1 MTPVNQEVS
10 SSSFSTFHTLLRIL
24 YREFFLHH
32 IPMRAAALTFSII
45 LSMVPILALST
56 SIVKGLGNDQQLKT
70 GINHL
75 IDQWEPIVV
84 QQNPSSS
91 EDDSASIPPEAVLH
105 RATAFIFNYV
115 DQTNFAA
122 LGLFGVFALLLTTF
136 FVFSSIEDALNTIWH
151 TLNHREW
158 QRKFVDYLA
167 LILFLPLSFNLAF
180 ALEALFTSDEIV
192 QRLNQVFPNTMVQL
206 LLFQITP
213 FLFIVTT
220 LTLLYIFVPQKNVAL
235 FPAFAGGLVAS
246 SLWLIIQK
254 IYFLLQLGVANYN
267 IIYGSFASI
276 PLFLIWLYHGWLC
289 ILLGALLSYALQHRH
304 DYLFTSQTS
313 PLQQQLALAIDI
325 LLLIYS
331 NYGQRHPTTVR
342 SIQEQLT
349 GSTLREINSVL
360 QQLIQGG
367 YITHDG
373 DGDPLLPCVAAEQLF
388 ASEIVFYLLGD
399 NKLKGVTGGEKL
411 TAVWL
416 DTLRESSRASFS
428 QLLRS
433 TTNDTIAPPN
443 HSPSTWQ

>member
-1 MTPVNQEVS
+1 MNQVVTS
-10 SSSFSTFHTLLRIL
+10 SIFSEFHTLLRIL

-70 GINHL
+70 GIIHL

-84 QQNPSSS
+84 QQSLSSA
-91 EDDSASIPPEAVLH
+91 EDGSIPIPPEAVLH

-122 LGLFGVFALLLTTF
+122 LGFFGVFALLLTTF
-136 FVFSSIEDALNTIWH
+136 FVFSSIEDALNTICH

-158 QRKFVDYLA
+158 QRKIVDYLA

-206 LLFQITP
+206 LLFQMTP

-220 LTLLYIFVPQKNVAL
+220 LTLLYLFVPQKHVAL
-235 FPAFAGGLVAS
+235 VPAFAGGVVAS

-254 IYFLLQLGVANYN
+254 IYFVLQLGVANYN

-304 DYLFTSQTS
+304 DYPFTSPTS
-313 PLQQQLALAIDI
+313 TLPQRLSLAIDI

-331 NYGQRHPTTVR
+331 NYEQRLPTTVH
-342 SIQEQLT
+342 SIQEHLK
-349 GSTLREINSVL
+349 GSTLREIDSVL

-373 DGDPLLPCVAAEQLF
+373 EGEANPLLPCVAAEQLF
-388 ASEIVFYLLGD
+388 ASEIVFYLLGE

-411 TAVWL
+411 TAGWL
-416 DTLRESSRASFS
+416 DTLRGSSRSSFS

-433 TTNDTIAPPN
+433 TTNDTIAAPN
-443 HSPSTWQ
+443 HSPGTWQ